1 MQFPEDSDGCGSRR
15 YWMADARAAL
25 PRNWSALLQSGYRNG
40 ETHRR
45 QHARNGSSMILYILR
60 HASAGSR
67 RRNPLLDRKRG
78 LDKEGKQQCLLIG
91 AYLNAMSVNFDAI
104 LSSPLKRSLQTASLV
119 ATEIG
124 FEQKIAVDASLEP
137 GGRFADFEAM
147 LMKHGGQENV
157 LVVGHNPNLAQFAG
171 TLIAGRTG
179 RVNLRLRK
187 GAIARVDLSRRPGQL
202 LSMVDTRLLRQF
214 QASIKAS
221 RRKSS
226 RK

>member
-1 MQFPEDSDGCGSRR
+1 
-15 YWMADARAAL
+15 
-25 PRNWSALLQSGYRNG
+25 
-40 ETHRR
+40 
-45 QHARNGSSMILYILR
+45 MILYILR

-91 AYLNAMSVNFDAI
+91 AYLNAMGVSFDAI

-124 FEQKIAVDASLEP
+124 FEQKIAVDPSLEP
-137 GGRFADFEAM
+137 AGRFLDFESM
-147 LMKHGGQENV
+147 LAKHAGQENV

-171 TLIAGRTG
+171 ALIGQRGARA
-179 RVNLRLRK
+179 NLRLRK
-187 GAIARVDLSRRPGQL
+187 GALARIDLGRRPGQL

-214 QASIKAS
+214 QASVAKSS
-221 RRKSS
+221 RRKTS